1 MWWRPP
7 ERAADSGLRAAYRL
21 PAPEGG
27 SPPAAGGP
35 KGGDASGAASSGRP
49 VAGRCKCRQ
58 GVRQHAPTAPR
69 SLLGDASR

>member
-7 ERAADSGLRAAYRL
+7 ERAADSGLRAACR
-21 PAPEGG
+21 PSASEGG
-27 SPPAAGGP
+27 SPPAAGGSE
-35 KGGDASGAASSGRP
+35 GRDASGAASSGRP

-58 GVRQHAPTAPR
+58 GVRQHAPSAPR